1 MKFDDEGD
9 HDEDLSNDRSKEFSD
24 DEKDSDSDFMDQMDK
39 LVYLEDMDQRYKL
52 GDINIVGRLRALGKE
67 QQDELKERDYFTDND
82 EGEDKI

>member
-1 MKFDDEGD
+1 MKFDEDGD